1 VNARDARLAQAIEL
15 RRQDRANEARG
26 ILLELARELPDDW
39 EVQYQTAWVHDF
51 LGMEDEAVSFYER
64 ALALGIPEPDRE
76 GLVLGLGSTYRNV
89 GRVEDSLRL
98 LNEGAHRYPEN
109 AAMRCFLALAQYSSG
124 DAAAAVATLFDIIL
138 ATSNAPTVEHY
149 RRALTAYRD
158 ELLGVVT
165 DD

>member
-1 VNARDARLAQAIEL
+1 VSERDERLAHAVEL

-26 ILLELARELPDDW
+26 ILLDLAREFPNDW
-39 EVQYQTAWVHDF
+39 EVQYQTAWVHDY
-51 LGMEDEAVSFYER
+51 LGMEDEAVPFYER
-64 ALALGIPEPDRE
+64 ALALGIPEPEHE

-89 GRVEDSLRL
+89 GRVADSLRL
-98 LNEGAHRYPEN
+98 LHEGVQRYPDN
-109 AAMRCFLALAQYSSG
+109 AALRCFLALAQYSSRDPAG
-124 DAAAAVATLFDIIL
+124 AIATLFDVIL
-138 ATSNAPTVEHY
+138 GTSSAPSIERY